1 MPIVGRALNFNK
13 KFLFQ
18 VRIDGFVSAAFS
30 KCSELSA
37 DIAEVTYWEGGSMI
51 PNKSL
56 GRVTFKDITLE
67 RGAAQT
73 DLDAYAW
80 FAQTL
85 NAPANVG
92 VKDIATKRHLD
103 IVQLDRDGAPLG
115 VWTVIN
121 AFIKTFT
128 ASDWDNTSDDVAIEK
143 LVLGYDFFVR
153 VS

>member
-1 MPIVGRALNFNK
+1 MPIVGRALTFNK

-30 KCSELSA
+30 KCSELKAS
-37 DIAEVTYWEGGSMI
+37 IAEVTYWEGGSMT

-56 GRVTFKDITLE
+56 GRATFADITLE
-67 RGAAQT
+67 RGAAGT

-80 FAQTL
+80 FATTL

-92 VKDIATKRHLD
+92 LKDVAAKRHLD
-103 IVQLDRDGAPLG
+103 IVQLDRDDSPIGN
-115 VWTVIN
+115 WTVIN
-121 AFIKTFT
+121 AFIKEFT

-143 LVLGYDFFVR
+143 LTLGYDFFIR
-153 VS
+153 TL